1 MSLPVLGSPGQEH
14 EADPWLPTP
23 TRVARTWRELND
35 IVTLELE
42 PAAPFR
48 FEPGQFNMLYAF
60 GVGEIPV
67 SISSDPARPERLL
80 HTIRDVGAVSHALC
94 ALEAGSQLGLRGPY
108 GSAWPMQQL
117 QGRDVVV
124 IAGGLG
130 LAPLRPALYALLG
143 QRERYGRLS
152 LLVGARS
159 PDDLL
164 FPTELTRWNQ
174 SGALQVLVAV
184 DHAPSGW
191 KGVPGVPS
199 HVGVVTQ
206 LLSEP
211 AFLADF
217 DSRRSVALLC
227 GPDVMFRFAGRE
239 LDLLGV
245 PRTHQ
250 YVSLERSMK
259 CALGFCG
266 HCQYGSLL
274 VCKHGPVVPL
284 SRIQS
289 WQGVREL

>member
-1 MSLPVLGSPGQEH
+1 MRRVWQEL
-14 EADPWLPTP
+14 D
-23 TRVARTWRELND
+23 D

-42 PAAPFR
+42 PPADFQFAA
-48 FEPGQFNMLYAF
+48 GQFNMLYAF

-67 SISSDPARPERLL
+67 SISSDPATPERLL

-94 ALEAGSQLGLRGPY
+94 SLAPGAELGLRGPY
-108 GSAWPMQQL
+108 GSAWPL
-117 QGRDVVV
+117 QDVHGRDVVV

-130 LAPLRPALYALLG
+130 LAPLRPAIHGLLG
-143 QRERYGRLS
+143 QRERYGRVT

-164 FPTELTRWNQ
+164 FPAELSAWNRG
-174 SGALQVLVAV
+174 GALEVFVAV

-191 KGVPGVPS
+191 GGIPDVPS

-206 LLSEP
+206 LLHEP
-211 AFLADF
+211 GFRRGF
-217 DSRRSVALLC
+217 DKQKSVALLC
-227 GPDVMFRFAGRE
+227 GPDVMFRFASRE

-245 PRTHQ
+245 PRSAQ

-274 VCKHGPVVPL
+274 VCRHGPVVPL
-284 SRIQS
+284 SSVQR